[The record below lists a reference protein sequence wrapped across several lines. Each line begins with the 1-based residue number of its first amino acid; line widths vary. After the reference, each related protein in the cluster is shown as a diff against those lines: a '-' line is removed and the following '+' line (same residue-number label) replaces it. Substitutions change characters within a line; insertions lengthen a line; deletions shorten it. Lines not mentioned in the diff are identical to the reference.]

1 MGDRE
6 SVGTWVVCIFVGVL
20 DRMST
25 PFVLGNVN
33 IIIGNGE
40 VSR

>member
-6 SVGTWVVCIFVGVL
+6 SVGTWVVCISAGVL